1 MYKLLSLY
9 LIFRRYYFANIA
21 LVFGRIYLENLAFV
35 SGFKFVIYLKLK
47 ARNTSVM
54 PFTSKVSPAVF
65 NRGYVLYPVRNSLT
79 TLFRGQ

>member
-35 SGFKFVIYLKLK
+35 SEPEEKKCAACVIYLKLK

-54 PFTSKVSPAVF
+54 SFTSKVSPAVF
-65 NRGYVLYPVRNSLT
+65 NRGHVQTPRP
-79 TLFRGQ
+79 

>member
-21 LVFGRIYLENLAFV
+21 LVFGLIYLENLAFV
-35 SGFKFVIYLKLK
+35 SGAKRNSTIVIYLKLK

-54 PFTSKVSPAVF
+54 SFTPKVSPAVF
-65 NRGYVLYPVRNSLT
+65 NRGHVQTPRP
-79 TLFRGQ
+79 

>member
-35 SGFKFVIYLKLK
+35 SGLANKIVIYL
-47 ARNTSVM
+47 ARLS
-54 PFTSKVSPAVF
+54 FTS
-65 NRGYVLYPVRNSLT
+65 N
-79 TLFRGQ
+79 

>member
-35 SGFKFVIYLKLK
+35 SEPGFCVIYLKLK

-54 PFTSKVSPAVF
+54 SFTPKVSPAVF
-65 NRGYVLYPVRNSLT
+65 NRGHVQTPRP
-79 TLFRGQ
+79 

>member
-21 LVFGRIYLENLAFV
+21 LVFGLIYLENLSFV
-35 SGFKFVIYLKLK
+35 CGSKFVIYLKLK

-54 PFTSKVSPAVF
+54 SFTPKVSPAVF
-65 NRGYVLYPVRNSLT
+65 NRGHVQTPRP
-79 TLFRGQ
+79 

>member
-35 SGFKFVIYLKLK
+35 FEPGFCVIYLKLK

-54 PFTSKVSPAVF
+54 SFTPKVSPAVF
-65 NRGYVLYPVRNSLT
+65 NRGHVQTPRP
-79 TLFRGQ
+79 

>member
-35 SGFKFVIYLKLK
+35 SEPEERTTITLTLV
-47 ARNTSVM
+47 S
-54 PFTSKVSPAVF
+54 FTS
-65 NRGYVLYPVRNSLT
+65 N
-79 TLFRGQ
+79 